1 MMKARDQQ
9 NGSDKIPA
17 LDYNRGFGLLRVI
30 EETAAEEV
38 ESVYRTN
45 RRRDISH
52 GEENPYEI

>member
-30 EETAAEEV
+30 EETAEE
-38 ESVYRTN
+38 EFERLYRAN
-45 RRRDISH
+45 RRRGISH